1 MANSSIIDQQN
12 ADAKTHE
19 PPIEVGRVSTI
30 ELILSVT
37 EPKV

>member
-1 MANSSIIDQQN
+1 MANSIIIVNRKAMPKPRNQ
-12 ADAKTHE
+12 
-19 PPIEVGRVSTI
+19 PFEVGRVSTI